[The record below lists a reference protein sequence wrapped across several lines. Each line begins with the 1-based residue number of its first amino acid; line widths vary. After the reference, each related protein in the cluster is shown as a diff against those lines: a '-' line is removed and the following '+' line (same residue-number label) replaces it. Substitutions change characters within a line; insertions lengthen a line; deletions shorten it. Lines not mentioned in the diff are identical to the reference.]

1 MRGKGRVGVI
11 VRDYEPNQNHNKYFV
26 NGMLSV
32 ECAFV
37 IKVMSISVALF
48 ERTRETETET
58 EQNEKVRPE
67 NSPLIFAEHTAYT
80 VKL

>member
-1 MRGKGRVGVI
+1 MKP
-11 VRDYEPNQNHNKYFV
+11 YQNHDKYFV